1 MLTTVISFSLT
12 SVLILLQVALPVYLL
27 LLKIRFWPLGKS
39 VFFLS
44 LIISFLSGALSGGR
58 QQSLCLLPRH
68 CGAVSALIGLLSC
81 PVFLQRKHTLTKLP
95 SPYCFPSCRAS
106 DGGGN
111 GRPGLVWRYDG
122 GSAAGQTG

>member
-44 LIISFLSGALSGGR
+44 LIISFLSGAFR
-58 QQSLCLLPRH
+58 V
-68 CGAVSALIGLLSC
+68 AVS
-81 PVFLQRKHTLTKLP
+81 
-95 SPYCFPSCRAS
+95 RAS
-106 DGGGN
+106 AYFLGTAV
-111 GRPGLVWRYDG
+111 L
-122 GSAAGQTG
+122 SLL